1 AHARVAQGGA
11 SGGERMS
18 PLRTR
23 ADLLQFADQLLDAVE
38 EYRSDAGAQIVLPG
52 PPGGYGRAVDGLEG
66 FARTFLLFGMRL
78 AGEQGT
84 GRQEQLTRFTEGL
97 IAGVDPAHPERW
109 VRPSEHGQAKVEAAS
124 LALVLDWTRPWLWD
138 RLDARQQQLV
148 EHYLAEVVGDPDYPA
163 TNWLWF
169 QIVVETFLRSVG
181 GPSSTEDISGG
192 LQRLDSFYTGSGWY
206 RDGQP
211 RAFDHY
217 SGWAMQLYPAL
228 WTRMAGAED

>member
-1 AHARVAQGGA
+1 
-11 SGGERMS
+11 
-18 PLRTR
+18 
-23 ADLLQFADQLLDAVE
+23 
-38 EYRSDAGAQIVLPG
+38 
-52 PPGGYGRAVDGLEG
+52 
-66 FARTFLLFGMRL
+66 
-78 AGEQGT
+78 
-84 GRQEQLTRFTEGL
+84 
-97 IAGVDPAHPERW
+97 
-109 VRPSEHGQAKVEAAS
+109 RPSEHGQAKVEAAS

-148 EHYLAEVVGDPDYPA
+148 VEYLAEVVGDTDYPA

-192 LQRLDSFYTGSGWY
+192 LQRLDSFYAGGGWY

-217 SGWAMQLYPAL
+217 SGWAMQLYPVL
-228 WTRMAGAED
+228 WTRMAGAEELAAGRAATDRDRLDRYLQDLLLLTGADGAPLHQGRSLTYRFAAAGPLWAGAMAQVPSTRPGRLRER